1 TRTDRLAARAGLCAG
16 GFALSPRFFAPVCKK
31 GSRFCVNCAILT
43 VSAPAELAEIFY
55 LRGQKHRYAYVEQ
68 QQ

>member
-1 TRTDRLAARAGLCAG
+1 MTLQSNNNGYL
-16 GFALSPRFFAPVCKK
+16 FSPDGKK
-31 GSRFCVNCAILT
+31 EFRFCVNCAILI
-43 VSAPAELAEIFY
+43 VSAPAEPAEIFY